1 MYQSPDNASRL
12 QECASYL
19 VQNFN
24 RELTVGELAALC
36 GLSQSRFMYLF
47 KERFGMAPMEYQKA
61 LRLSNAK
68 ALLTATQ
75 LPINEISAL
84 VGYPDPLYFSR
95 IFRQATSLSPRQYRS
110 NG

>member
-1 MYQSPDNASRL
+1 ME
-12 QECASYL
+12 ECASYL
-19 VQNFN
+19 VQNYN
-24 RELTVGELAALC
+24 KELTIRELAALC

-75 LPINEISAL
+75 LPIIEISAL
-84 VGYPDPLYFSR
+84 VGYSDPLYFSR
-95 IFRQATSLSPRQYRS
+95 LFRQATSLSPRQYRA
-110 NG
+110 GD